1 MNEVITIFQDYKQN
15 IIQYKDHFPI
25 IEEFKQL
32 IGEQNLILQTDGSI
46 QVKNY
51 VGFLQ
56 KGKTKLQVLP
66 KIYSGNKIEND
77 EIEDSMSFLFRLL
90 AWSDYF
96 SFKDL
101 DELDISIRKKD
112 AFEIFIRIFIQKFL
126 KEFNRSPHY
135 EYITQIENQ
144 QIIKGKI
151 LFTETIK
158 RNSHSWHKHIVE
170 FDEFSIDNKLNQ
182 LFKFVILEL
191 IKSTDDGQNKMMLRQ
206 GIVLL
211 EEVSTL
217 NISAEFFNCIQFNRQ
232 NQRFKSL
239 FNFAKLFFFNN
250 QPGLSTG
257 KEKTFSFL
265 IPLNLLFENAVKVF
279 LQNIGSKNENL
290 KIDYHKHIS
299 FGNEDGEN
307 RFILEPDFLLKE
319 RGIDNKWKTIAV
331 LDTKFKYPFNEQG
344 KAAIKDSDLYQLTT
358 YASAFKT
365 DLIFVIY
372 PLFRNSLSTKSCIAT
387 YSLKTHFINTKL
399 VLLQVDITEECKEKI
414 QDDLN
419 NSILSLLKPKI
430 SPPQVLIEVVS
441 HTTIHQLTD

>member
-46 QVKNY
+46 QIKNY

-66 KIYSGNKIEND
+66 KIYSGSEIVKD
-77 EIEDSMSFLFRLL
+77 EIEASMSFLFRLL
-90 AWSDYF
+90 AWSGYF

-112 AFEIFIRIFIQKFL
+112 SFEIFIRIFIQRFL
-126 KEFNRSPHY
+126 KEFNRAPHY
-135 EYITQIENQ
+135 EYVTHIENK

-158 RNSHSWHKHIVE
+158 QNSHSWHKHIVE

-182 LFKFVILEL
+182 LFKFVMLEL
-191 IKSTDDGQNKMMLRQ
+191 IKSSDDAQNKMMLRQ
-206 GIVLL
+206 GMVLL
-211 EEVSTL
+211 EEVDIIS
-217 NISAEFFNCIQFNRQ
+217 ISADFFNSIQFNRQ
-232 NQRFKSL
+232 NQRFQSL

-265 IPLNLLFENAVKVF
+265 VPLNLLFENSVKVF
-279 LQNIGSKNENL
+279 LKDIENRNVDIKL
-290 KIDYHKHIS
+290 GYHKHVF
-299 FGNEDGEN
+299 FGNENGKD
-307 RFILEPDFLLKE
+307 RFCLEPDFLLKE
-319 RGIDNKWKTIAV
+319 KGTDNKMKTIAI
-331 LDTKFKYPFNEQG
+331 LDTKFKYPFNENNQ
-344 KAAIKDSDLYQLTT
+344 AAIKDSDLYQLTT
-358 YASAFKT
+358 YASAFNT
-365 DLIFVIY
+365 NLIFVIY
-372 PLFRNSLSTKSCIAT
+372 PIFKNSHTLETIIAT
-387 YSLKTHFINTKL
+387 YSLKTHLKNTTL
-399 VLLQVDITEECKEKI
+399 VLMQVDITEVNIDKI
-414 QDDLN
+414 QNDLN
-419 NSILSLLKPKI
+419 QGIL
-430 SPPQVLIEVVS
+430 
-441 HTTIHQLTD
+441 TTIERVKFSLSE

>member
-46 QVKNY
+46 QIKNY

-66 KIYSGNKIEND
+66 KIYSGSEIVKD
-77 EIEDSMSFLFRLL
+77 EIEASMSFLFRLL
-90 AWSDYF
+90 AWSGYF

-112 AFEIFIRIFIQKFL
+112 AFEILIRIFIQKFL
-126 KEFNRSPHY
+126 MEFNKAPHY
-135 EYITQIENQ
+135 EYVTQIENQ

-158 RNSHSWHKHIVE
+158 HNSHLMHKHIVE

-182 LFKFVILEL
+182 LFKFIILEL
-191 IKSTDDGQNKMMLRQ
+191 LQSTDDGQNKMMLRQ

-211 EEVSTL
+211 EEVNTL

-232 NQRFKSL
+232 NQRFKTL

-265 IPLNLLFENAVKVF
+265 IPLNLLFENSVKVF
-279 LQNIGSKNENL
+279 LEDIENRNVNL
-290 KIDYHKHIS
+290 KLEYHKHLS
-299 FGNEDGEN
+299 FGNENGEN
-307 RFILEPDFLLKE
+307 RFVLEPDFLLKE
-319 RGIDNKWKTIAV
+319 RGKDNKLKTIAV
-331 LDTKFKYPFNEQG
+331 LDTKFKYPFNDQG
-344 KAAIKDSDLYQLTT
+344 KATIKDSDLYQLTT
-358 YASAFKT
+358 YASAFKS

-372 PLFRNSLSTKSCIAT
+372 PLFKNSPSTKSCIAT
-387 YSLKTHFINTKL
+387 YLLKTHFVNTTL
-399 VLLQVDITEECKEKI
+399 VLLQVDITEECRDKI

-419 NSILSLLKPKI
+419 QSILALLNQRHILP
-430 SPPQVLIEVVS
+430 E
-441 HTTIHQLTD
+441 TDN